1 MVARQVGMRSI
12 TLADGTTTGP
22 TRLGLTDY
30 VVGRLDDGDP
40 DGPPVTAWLP
50 VTFAPLPPPVIPDP
64 PPDPPVD
71 PAPPVVARIEAADD
85 ATPLAW
91 RVIPESLVPSV

>member
-12 TLADGTTTGP
+12 TLGDGDPAGMV
-22 TRLGLTDY
+22 RLGLTEY
-30 VVGRLDDGDP
+30 VLGLLDDGDA

-50 VTFAPLPPPVIPDP
+50 AAAAA
-64 PPDPPVD
+64 VD
-71 PAPPVVARIEAADD
+71 PTPLTVARIESADD

-91 RVIPESLVPSV
+91 RVIPESLVPSS

>member
-12 TLADGTTTGP
+12 TLGDGTPLGP
-22 TRLGLTDY
+22 VRLGQTAY
-30 VVGRLDDGDP
+30 VVGLLDDGDP

-50 VTFAPLPPPVIPDP
+50 ATTPTPTPSLT
-64 PPDPPVD
+64 
-71 PAPPVVARIEAADD
+71 VARIESADD

-91 RVIPESLVPSV
+91 RVVPESIVPSEA